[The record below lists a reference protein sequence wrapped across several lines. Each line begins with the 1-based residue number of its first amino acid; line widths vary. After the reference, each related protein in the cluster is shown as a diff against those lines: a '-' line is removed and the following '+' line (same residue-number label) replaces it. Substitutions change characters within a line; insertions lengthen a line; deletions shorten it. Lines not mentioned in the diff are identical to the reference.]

1 MAHNRHY
8 RLLLVLAVA
17 ATVGGWTDAVAKPKH
32 RVHQARPAA
41 VRVMSVAPPHALS
54 IFCDHS
60 LWNHVYAGD
69 PRRFSRP
76 QDRLQVIQDCVS
88 VTGTI
93 ESARPEKDGDFHI
106 RLRLDPQYSSMLNAK
121 NGSGQHGALVVEPG
135 CMNPVKQRDT
145 LGEHVCDGFSQDVY
159 TPDML
164 GGHVRVTGAYVTD
177 MEHGWT
183 EIHPVTSI
191 TIE

>member
-60 LWNHVYAGD
+60 LWSHVYAGD

-88 VTGTI
+88 VTATI
-93 ESARPEKDGDFHI
+93 ESARSEKDGDFHI
-106 RLRLDPQYSSMLNAK
+106 RLRVDPQYSSMLNAK
-121 NGSGQHGALVVEPG
+121 NRSGQHGALVVEPV

-159 TPDML
+159 TPAML
-164 GGHVRVTGAYVTD
+164 GNHVRV
-177 MEHGWT
+177 
-183 EIHPVTSI
+183 
-191 TIE
+191 